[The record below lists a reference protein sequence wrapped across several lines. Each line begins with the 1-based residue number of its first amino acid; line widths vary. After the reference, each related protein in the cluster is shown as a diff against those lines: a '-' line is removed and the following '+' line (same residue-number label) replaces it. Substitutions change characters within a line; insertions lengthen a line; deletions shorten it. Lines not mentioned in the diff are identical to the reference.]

1 MVIKFHGNEMRLFLL
16 AATTVLIAST
26 TAMSANPLG
35 VWLSADGRVKVRVT
49 DCQGA
54 LCGTVVWLREPID
67 PETHRPRTDKL
78 NPDAS
83 KRDRPMLGLQVVQGL
98 RPISGNEWSGLI
110 YNADEGQSY
119 NINLI
124 LIGSTKL
131 TLEGCILAA
140 FCKVQTW
147 TRAD

>member
-1 MVIKFHGNEMRLFLL
+1 
-16 AATTVLIAST
+16 
-26 TAMSANPLG
+26 
-35 VWLSADGRVKVRVT
+35 
-49 DCQGA
+49 
-54 LCGTVVWLREPID
+54 
-67 PETHRPRTDKL
+67 
-78 NPDAS
+78 
-83 KRDRPMLGLQVVQGL
+83 MLGLQVVQGL

>member
-1 MVIKFHGNEMRLFLL
+1 MRRFFFACAAVI
-16 AATTVLIAST
+16 IAST
-26 TAMSANPLG
+26 TAIASDPNG

-49 DCQGA
+49 NCDGA
-54 LCGTVVWLREPID
+54 LCGTVVWLKEPLD
-67 PETHRPRTDKL
+67 AQTQRPRTDKL
-78 NPDAS
+78 NPDVN

-98 RPISGNEWSGLI
+98 RPLSENEWSGLI

-119 NINLI
+119 NINLT
-124 LIGSTKL
+124 LVGSTKL
-131 TLEGCILAA
+131 SLEGCILAA